1 MSDILASGCMSVC
14 VFHVPRCMYVECC
27 LTSKLLVVLSTSIFW
42 DRRVLGLQHLPSF
55 YVDSW
60 DLNSLICLSNQHPT
74 QRAPLL
80 PALWPFGTLGNVL
93 IRSGIGIAVT
103 SSITHAFVLGTVSLL
118 VALPCRRAWKF
129 LVKLG
134 DGSAARSACCSC
146 RGPEFCFWHPPIVAL
161 GLSS

>member
-14 VFHVPRCMYVECC
+14 VFHVPRCMYVCASVHMCVYVEHC
-27 LTSKLLVVLSTSIFW
+27 LTSKLLAVLSTSTFW
-42 DRRVLGLQHLPSF
+42 TGVCWGYRQVCSCTCPAF

-80 PALWPFGTLGNVL
+80 PALWQFSTLGSVL

-103 SSITHAFVLGTVSLL
+103 SGITHALCYEQSDSSWFSHD
-118 VALPCRRAWKF
+118 AEP
-129 LVKLG
+129 
-134 DGSAARSACCSC
+134 GS
-146 RGPEFCFWHPPIVAL
+146 
-161 GLSS
+161 SSS